1 MGVRKN
7 QAALTTQE
15 KQNFVDSVL
24 TLKANGTYDQF
35 VQQHRDSMMMSNMW
49 AHQGPAFL
57 PWHREFLRRF
67 ELALQAVNPTV
78 DLPFWDWTVDN
89 SITSSIWGS
98 DFMGGNGRPS
108 DGRVMTGSFAFDNGN
123 WNLNVNDDPGQDL
136 RRRLG
141 QGASSLPTA
150 AQVNQCLAVTPYD
163 SAPWNISSN
172 LNTSFRNRLEGWG
185 SSQPQLHN
193 RVHVWVGGSMLASTS
208 PNDPVFFLHHCNI
221 DRLWAI
227 WQSMHP
233 TEGYLPVSGGPSGHN
248 LNDPMLPWG
257 GSTTPASVLNIS
269 SLGYSY
275 DNMSPST
282 GSTTPSGGSPS
293 GPSGP
298 SGPGGGCFIA
308 TAAYGSELE
317 PPIQFLREFR
327 DNVVL
332 QSRFKNSFE
341 KSLDIYYKFSPPIA
355 TLMKQN
361 KPFKYI
367 MKYTVVWPFVALA
380 KAMAFVVEPFV
391 DDAKKSKQN

>member
-7 QAALTTQE
+7 QATLTAQE
-15 KQNFVDSVL
+15 KQNFVNAVL
-24 TLKANGTYDQF
+24 ALKANGTYDQF
-35 VQQHRDSMMMSNMW
+35 VQQHRDSMAMSNMW
-49 AHQGPAFL
+49 AHRGPAFL
-57 PWHREFLRRF
+57 SWHREFLRRF

-78 DLPFWDWTVDN
+78 DLPYWDWTIDN
-89 SITSSIWGS
+89 STTSSIWGS
-98 DFMGGNGRPS
+98 NFMGGNGRQS
-108 DGRVMTGSFAFDNGN
+108 DGRVMTGPFAFDNGN

-136 RRRLG
+136 RRRMG

-163 SAPWNISSN
+163 SAPWNASSN
-172 LNTSFRNRLEGWG
+172 PSFRNMLEGWIG
-185 SSQPQLHN
+185 PGQIHN
-193 RVHVWVGGSMLASTS
+193 RVHVWVGGSMMATTS
-208 PNDPVFFLHHCNI
+208 PNDPVFFLHHCNV

-233 TEGYLPVSGGPSGHN
+233 TEGYLPVSGGPLGHN

-257 GSTTPASVLNIS
+257 STATPASVLNIS

-282 GSTTPSGGSPS
+282 GSTTPPSG

-298 SGPGGGCFIA
+298 GGGGGGCFIA

-317 PPIQFLREFR
+317 PPVQFLREFR

-332 QSRFKNSFE
+332 QSRFKKPFE
-341 KSLDIYYKFSPPIA
+341 KILDEYYKFSPPIA
-355 TLMKQN
+355 ELMKRN
-361 KPFKYI
+361 KPFKYT

-380 KAMAFVVEPFV
+380 KATAFVAEPFV
-391 DDAKKSKQN
+391 DDGKKSKQ

>member
-7 QAALTTQE
+7 QSTLTAQE
-15 KQNFVDSVL
+15 KQNFVDAVL
-24 TLKANGTYDQF
+24 ALKANGTYNQF
-35 VQQHRDSMMMSNMW
+35 VQQHRDSMAMSNMW
-49 AHQGPAFL
+49 AHHGPAFL

-78 DLPFWDWTVDN
+78 NLPYWNWTVDN
-89 SITSSIWGS
+89 SPTSSIWS
-98 DFMGGNGRPS
+98 NDFMGGNGRPS
-108 DGRVMTGSFAFDNGN
+108 DGRVMTGPFAFDNGN

-141 QGASSLPTA
+141 QGASSLPSAT
-150 AQVNQCLAVTPYD
+150 QVNQCVAVTPYD
-163 SAPWNISSN
+163 SAPWNTTSN
-172 LNTSFRNRLEGWG
+172 PSFRNMLEGWIG
-185 SSQPQLHN
+185 PGQIHN

-208 PNDPVFFLHHCNI
+208 PNDPVFFLHHCNV

-227 WQSMHP
+227 WQNMHP

-257 GSTTPASVLNIS
+257 GTVTPTSVLNIS

-275 DNMSPST
+275 DNMPS
-282 GSTTPSGGSPS
+282 STTPPA
-293 GPSGP
+293 PTP
-298 SGPGGGCFIA
+298 TPTPTPNPQPGQNCFIA

-317 PPIQFLREFR
+317 PPVQFLRDFR

-332 QSRFKNSFE
+332 QSRFKKPFE
-341 KSLDIYYKFSPPIA
+341 KILDEYYKFSPPIA
-355 TLMKQN
+355 ELMKRS
-361 KPFKYI
+361 KSFKYT

-380 KAMAFVVEPFV
+380 RATSFVAEPFL
-391 DDAKKSKQN
+391 DDNKNQNRFE